1 MRVCKLIAK
10 AAIKWMLV
18 LLPFG
23 WFLLACWAEAQ
34 GGTLCFLA
42 ALLALA
48 AVIPAMNILGAA
60 LYALMSEAEREGL
73 EYGTM

>member
-1 MRVCKLIAK
+1 MKICKIIAK
-10 AAIKWMLV
+10 AAIKWLLV

-48 AVIPAMNILGAA
+48 AVVPAMNILGAA

>member
-1 MRVCKLIAK
+1 MKICKIIAK
-10 AAIKWMLV
+10 AAIKWLLV

>member
-1 MRVCKLIAK
+1 MKICKLIAK
-10 AAIKWMLV
+10 AAIKWALV

-48 AVIPAMNILGAA
+48 AVILAANILGAA
-60 LYALMSEAEREGL
+60 LYALMSEEERREL
-73 EYGTM
+73 EK